1 MFESERA
8 EEVQAMVE
16 ASPEFKRLYQLHRD
30 LDKAVLD
37 AELGVRPIDDRR
49 LAEMKKEKLRAKDR
63 LTVLWEQRQT
73 PA

>member
-1 MFESERA
+1 MFENERA
-8 EEVQAMVE
+8 EDVQAMV
-16 ASPEFKRLYQLHRD
+16 ASNPEFKQLYQLHRD

-49 LAEMKKEKLRAKDR
+49 LGEMKKEKLRAKDR
-63 LTVLWEQRQT
+63 LTALWEQRST

>member
-1 MFESERA
+1 MFENERA

-16 ASPEFKRLYQLHRD
+16 SNPEFKQLYRLHRD

-63 LTVLWEQRQT
+63 LTVLWEQRSAT
-73 PA
+73 A

>member
-1 MFESERA
+1 MFENERA
-8 EEVQAMVE
+8 EDVQVMVE
-16 ASPEFKRLYQLHRD
+16 TNPEFKRLYQQHRD

-63 LTVLWEQRQT
+63 LTALWEQRSAT
-73 PA
+73 A